1 MNNRIA
7 LEPHYSVKEA
17 SEYLQCSPDWLR
29 QKLRD
34 RTFAGMKSAGRWRMR
49 ESQLIAAMEAM
60 STEVRPESP
69 VPPSGVSRRSRFHRR
84 MQREA
89 S

>member
-1 MNNRIA
+1 MTVQ
-7 LEPHYSVKEA
+7 LEPHYPLCECA
-17 SEYLQCSPDWLR
+17 DYLQCSEDWLR

-34 RTFAGMKSAGRWRMR
+34 KTFAGMKVAGRWHMR